1 MTLDVSPASGTTG
14 IGNYR
19 LTLAKLLS
27 TLARK
32 SNYKYDTAENGL
44 LALQAF
50 RNAQQPYDIV
60 FMGKQSYS

>member
-1 MTLDVSPASGTTG
+1 MFSPASDTTG

-19 LTLAKLLS
+19 LTSAKLLS
-27 TLARK
+27 TFAGK

-50 RNAQQPYDIV
+50 QNAQQPYDIV